1 MKKMNQGSL
10 DPGVTKVTTMFSYL
24 RLWWKVRKLKK
35 SLIRQVE
42 IEKLDAKK
50 YVAKCP
56 SFWKKNGNVIW
67 Q

>member
-1 MKKMNQGSL
+1 
-10 DPGVTKVTTMFSYL
+10 MFSYL

-42 IEKLDAKK
+42 IEKLDTRKR
-50 YVAKCP
+50 VARRP
-56 SFWKKNGNVIW
+56 AFWKKGEDILW